1 MSYTEG
7 PATFKGMSYMR
18 HEPKQKAPR
27 GSSQGARRPV
37 DDARIGGSQSRL
49 AHGADGGYGLI
60 QGEDIAESLSL
71 GDILVD
77 VDAGPG
83 GTGLVVWIMGG

>member
-18 HEPKQKAPR
+18 QEPKQKAPR
-27 GSSQGARRPV
+27 GSSKGSRCQG
-37 DDARIGGSQSRL
+37 DDARSGGSPSRL
-49 AHGADGGYGLI
+49 PHGADDGYGLI
-60 QGEDIAESLSL
+60 QGEGAAESLSL
-71 GDILVD
+71 GGILVD

-83 GTGLVVWIMGG
+83 RTGLVVWIVGG